1 MRVVQNLE
9 AGGVTSNRGVAL
21 RVTGTVPLPLSDPS
35 TQRSMNGWSPNR
47 SSSGKISG
55 FAAAAASAAFLSAV
69 FRPAGPLAEWGTILV
84 TRNAIPLQI
93 LHPPHRFQQH
103 P

>member
-1 MRVVQNLE
+1 MHGRE
-9 AGGVTSNRGVAL
+9 K
-21 RVTGTVPLPLSDPS
+21 SDS
-35 TQRSMNGWSPNR
+35 AIVDGWSPNR

-69 FRPAGPLAEWGTILV
+69 FRPAGPLAEWETILV
-84 TRNAIPLQI
+84 TRNAIPAQFCTPLI
-93 LHPPHRFQQH
+93 AFQQH